1 LCPAA
6 RSQSEAE
13 RAFAVSPISA
23 AKNLLSR
30 LYPELSGKGYLAKV
44 ELDAPIDRDW
54 TSTPLV
60 GFVVTESIKVPSAK
74 AGAAPTVFT
83 EKVVLDALFGF
94 DSDGILLNLHVH
106 SSGILSDG
114 KLDNLRQLVDPHRA
128 WTDLQVGNALKR
140 PVLNLGRL
148 TTMR

>member
-1 LCPAA
+1 M
-6 RSQSEAE
+6 
-13 RAFAVSPISA
+13 
-23 AKNLLSR
+23 
-30 LYPELSGKGYLAKV
+30 
-44 ELDAPIDRDW
+44 
-54 TSTPLV
+54 
-60 GFVVTESIKVPSAK
+60 TESIKVPSAK
-74 AGAAPTVFT
+74 AGATPTVFT